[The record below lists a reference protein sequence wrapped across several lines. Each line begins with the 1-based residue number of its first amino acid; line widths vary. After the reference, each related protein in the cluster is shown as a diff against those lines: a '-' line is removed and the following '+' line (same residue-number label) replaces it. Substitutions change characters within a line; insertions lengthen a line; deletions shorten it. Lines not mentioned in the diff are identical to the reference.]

1 MYQPPLFKEER
12 EDVLHDL
19 IRSHSFG
26 TLVTLEN
33 GEINANHLPFFL
45 RDNNTLCAHI
55 SKGNPLWKTIKET
68 DNILVI
74 FQGPH
79 HYISPNWYPSKQE
92 HHKEVPTWNYFV
104 VHAYGNLKIIE
115 DPDWIRHHLDE
126 LTDQNEKIEDVPWK
140 VSDAPEKFVA
150 QQINGIVG
158 IEIEITKLEGKCK
171 AGQNK
176 KQPELCGVVNALEK
190 LDSTDAQKM
199 SKIINNLVK

>member
-158 IEIEITKLEGKCK
+158 IEIEITKLKVNVKRDKIKNSPNCAEWLMPLKSLIVPTLKKC
-171 AGQNK
+171 QR
-176 KQPELCGVVNALEK
+176 LL
-190 LDSTDAQKM
+190 
-199 SKIINNLVK
+199 IIW